1 METVM
6 SQITR
11 IFSASALLAVLSGCS
26 VTDTMEGR
34 DAEKFME
41 PCEVSA
47 VTRLVN
53 QQIASGARTDGTLRP
68 YHFDNAVLNSLGRAK
83 LDAMLDD
90 DDKDGELVVYVDV
103 PTGEGDAD
111 KKLASARQDSV
122 TQYLMSRGR
131 TEDTFR
137 LESGFNPNNVMS
149 VTSAKPA
156 EGSATTSGTASTGSS
171 YAPTPMASTTT
182 K

>member
-1 METVM
+1 M
-6 SQITR
+6 SHLTK
-11 IFSASALLAVLSGCS
+11 IFSASALLAVLSGCNVDS
-26 VTDTMEGR
+26 TMEGR
-34 DAEKFME
+34 DAEKFIE
-41 PCEVSA
+41 PHEVSA
-47 VTRLVN
+47 VTRLVD
-53 QQIASGARTDGTLRP
+53 QQIASGARTDGTLRQ

-83 LDAMLDD
+83 LDAMLND

-131 TEDTFR
+131 TENTFR

-156 EGSATTSGTASTGSS
+156 EGGATKSGTASSSGGSS

>member
-1 METVM
+1 M
-6 SQITR
+6 SQIKR
-11 IFSASALLAVLSGCS
+11 IFLASALLAVLSGCNENEK
-26 VTDTMEGR
+26 TDGR
-34 DAEKFME
+34 DAEEFNQ

-68 YHFDNAVLNSLGRAK
+68 YHFDNALLNSLGRAK
-83 LDAMLDD
+83 LDAMLNDD
-90 DDKDGELVVYVDV
+90 DTDGELVVYVDV

-122 TQYLMSRGR
+122 TQYLMGRGR
-131 TEDTFR
+131 TENTFR

-149 VTSAKPA
+149 VTSAGA
-156 EGSATTSGTASTGSS
+156 AQGSATQSGTAGSSSS
-171 YAPTPMASTTT
+171 YAPAAMAPTTMT